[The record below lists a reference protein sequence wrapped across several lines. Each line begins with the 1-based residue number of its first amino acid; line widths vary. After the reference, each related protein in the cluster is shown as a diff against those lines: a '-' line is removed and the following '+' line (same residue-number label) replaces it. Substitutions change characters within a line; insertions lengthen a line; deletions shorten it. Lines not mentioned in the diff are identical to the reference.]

1 MFFSVFYCCLGMM
14 VNAQEKV
21 SETIIR
27 DGVKLYDE
35 GKYDDAISLF
45 RQVDENDSNYVWMLT
60 ELSLTFLQTRTMT
73 VPYGMLRRDCSFLH
87 PSVRI

>member
-1 MFFSVFYCCLGMM
+1 MM

-60 ELSLTFLQTRTMT
+60 ELSLTFLQTQNYDSF
-73 VPYGMLRRDCSFLH
+73 PYGMLRRDCSFLH